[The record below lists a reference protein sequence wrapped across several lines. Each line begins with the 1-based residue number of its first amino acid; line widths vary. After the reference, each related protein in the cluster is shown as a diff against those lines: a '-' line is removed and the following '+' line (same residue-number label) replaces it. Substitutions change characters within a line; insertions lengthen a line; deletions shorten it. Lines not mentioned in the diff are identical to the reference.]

1 MPGDRISIIS
11 VFDRFHTYEFIVQLS
26 RSGVAF
32 NISIDKIFYKYGDYE
47 AVSVNVADFLAVK
60 YKSRLL
66 GREERYA
73 LFDYKGEADGR
84 ENAIN

>member
-1 MPGDRISIIS
+1 M
-11 VFDRFHTYEFIVQLS
+11 
-26 RSGVAF
+26 
-32 NISIDKIFYKYGDYE
+32 
-47 AVSVNVADFLAVK
+47 NVADFMAVK

-84 ENAIN
+84 ENGIN